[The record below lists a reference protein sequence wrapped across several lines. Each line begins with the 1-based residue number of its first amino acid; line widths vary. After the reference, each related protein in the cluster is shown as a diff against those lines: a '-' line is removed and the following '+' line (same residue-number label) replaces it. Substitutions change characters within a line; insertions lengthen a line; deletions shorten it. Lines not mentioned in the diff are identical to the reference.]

1 MRGQLLLRPDTSCPT
16 DYPEVTLREWA
27 AQTLGAQRCSKKYLA
42 ALRIVLGN
50 MSRADRHGATLQ
62 LTTTEAFASRQTM
75 RTLLD
80 QLTTAQLV
88 ERWGD
93 APQGCYRYRGTH
105 PMRRRPTA
113 EDQYNQMQRAA
124 EDADFQRYCKAI
136 SVSEDDCPY

>member
-1 MRGQLLLRPDTSCPT
+1 ML
-16 DYPEVTLREWA
+16 
-27 AQTLGAQRCSKKYLA
+27 
-42 ALRIVLGN
+42 
-50 MSRADRHGATLQ
+50 H
-62 LTTTEAFASRQTM
+62 LTTTTAAFASRQTM

-93 APQGCYRYRGTH
+93 APQGCYRYRGRH
-105 PMRRRPTA
+105 PAGRRATA
-113 EDQYNQMQRAA
+113 EDHYNKMQRAA